1 MGENSKKYHVTDE
14 GDVYRINDDGS
25 FTSMGNAE
33 KMSNSIQTEEAV
45 QPSPELSFQDEP
57 IKPYI
62 KRKRRGLVIGGI
74 ILLFLLGGISL
85 FYLFNNPQISNI
97 AKEEIISADTVN
109 TTIID
114 ESLTEIVQPIA
125 PDQLEN
131 PNKTDKL
138 EASEV
143 EPDQPPISQK
153 EEYYKNLENFVESP
167 NRNVSK
173 VNSSNVIDPDKIYSA
188 VEVQADF
195 PGGDRARIQWLRDN
209 IQWPRDAN
217 GQQLHGDVELDFV
230 IECDGSI
237 SNVKVTYSEN
247 TDLNTAAI
255 RLISSMPK
263 WSPAMIDNQPVR
275 SPMGITLGNYIQV
288 YTELFFGM

>member
-1 MGENSKKYHVTDE
+1 MGENPKKYHVTDE

-33 KMSNSIQTEEAV
+33 KMSNSTQTEQAV
-45 QPSPELSFQDEP
+45 QPSPELSFHNKP
-57 IKPYI
+57 IKPYDTK
-62 KRKRRGLVIGGI
+62 KRKVLVIVGI

-85 FYLFNNPQISNI
+85 FYIFDNPQISNI
-97 AKEEIISADTVN
+97 AREEIISTDTVK
-109 TTIID
+109 TSIID
-114 ESLTEIVQPIA
+114 EPISEIEQPIA

-131 PNKTDKL
+131 PNKTDRL
-138 EASEV
+138 EAKKV
-143 EPDQPPISQK
+143 DPNQPPISQK
-153 EEYYKNLENFVESP
+153 EEYYKNTENFVESP
-167 NRNVSK
+167 NSNVSK

-230 IECDGSI
+230 IERDGSI

-263 WSPAMIDNQPVR
+263 WSPAMVNNQPVR
-275 SPMGITLGNYIQV
+275 SPMGITL
-288 YTELFFGM
+288 FF

>member
-1 MGENSKKYHVTDE
+1 MGENPKKYHVTDE
-14 GDVYRINDDGS
+14 GDVYRINEDGS

-33 KMSNSIQTEEAV
+33 KMSNSTQTEEAV
-45 QPSPELSFQDEP
+45 QPLPELSFQDEP
-57 IKPYI
+57 IKPYV
-62 KRKRRGLVIGGI
+62 KRKRRGFVIGGI

-85 FYLFNNPQISNI
+85 FYIFDNPQISNI
-97 AKEEIISADTVN
+97 AKEEIISTDTVN
-109 TTIID
+109 TSIINK
-114 ESLTEIVQPIA
+114 SISEIEQPIA
-125 PDQLEN
+125 PEQLGK
-131 PNKTDKL
+131 PKKTDKL

-153 EEYYKNLENFVESP
+153 EEYSKNPENFVASP

-195 PGGDRARIQWLRDN
+195 SGGDKARIQWLRDN

-230 IECDGSI
+230 IERDGSI

-247 TDLNTAAI
+247 PDLNTAAI

-263 WSPAMIDNQPVR
+263 WSPAMVKNQPVR
-275 SPMGITLGNYIQV
+275 SPMGITL
-288 YTELFFGM
+288 FF

>member
-1 MGENSKKYHVTDE
+1 MGENPKKYHVTDE

-33 KMSNSIQTEEAV
+33 KMSKSIQTEEAV

-57 IKPYI
+57 IKPYV
-62 KRKRRGLVIGGI
+62 KRKRSGLVIGGI
-74 ILLFLLGGISL
+74 ILLFLLGDTSL
-85 FYLFNNPQISNI
+85 FYIFDNLQITNNS
-97 AKEEIISADTVN
+97 KEEIISTDTVN
-109 TTIID
+109 ASIID
-114 ESLTEIVQPIA
+114 EPISEIEQPIA
-125 PDQLEN
+125 PEQLEI
-131 PNKTDKL
+131 PKKTDKL
-138 EASEV
+138 VTTKV
-143 EPDQPPISQK
+143 EPAQPPVSQK
-153 EEYYKNLENFVESP
+153 EEYYKDPENFVESS
-167 NRNVSK
+167 NSNVSK

-195 PGGDRARIQWLRDN
+195 PGGDRARLQWLRDN

-217 GQQLHGDVELDFV
+217 GKQLHGDVELDFV
-230 IECDGSI
+230 IERDGSI

-263 WSPAMIDNQPVR
+263 WSPAMVNNQPVR
-275 SPMGITLGNYIQV
+275 SPMGITL
-288 YTELFFGM
+288 FF